1 MAATAAVSVGGFN
14 EAPAERGGEPGCHR
28 SVAARVLRFNEAPAE
43 RGGELDQDVARGAHE
58 GASMRPPLNA
68 GENLRRGGRGCPHF
82 PCFNEAPA
90 ERGGERVTTPFIGD
104 DQVTASMRPPLNAG
118 ENLLGGLEQR
128 ADPAASMR
136 PPLNA
141 GENASR
147 PGGRADDARS
157 FNEAPAERG
166 GEQPATATRWP
177 AYSASM
183 RPPLNAGENVF
194 RLRQC
199 GHARFASMRPPLN
212 AGENPARPPP
222 PGGAAPCFNEAPAER
237 GGEREQIV
245 DAERQRVSA
254 SMRPPLNAGENR
266 NGRRT
271 PWRRAA
277 RFNEAPAER
286 GGERTEPPPTMCATR
301 LLQ

>member
-166 GEQPATATRWP
+166 GERRRPGRGGSPPCGFNEAPAERGGEHDQTDDVLKELA
-177 AYSASM
+177 ASM
-183 RPPLNAGENVF
+183 RPPLNAGENFV
-194 RLRQC
+194 L
-199 GHARFASMRPPLN
+199 SLPL
-212 AGENPARPPP
+212 GVVLS
-222 PGGAAPCFNEAPAER
+222 GFNEAPAER
-237 GGEREQIV
+237 GGEP
-245 DAERQRVSA
+245 SKW
-254 SMRPPLNAGENR
+254 RP
-266 NGRRT
+266 
-271 PWRRAA
+271 
-277 RFNEAPAER
+277 
-286 GGERTEPPPTMCATR
+286 R
-301 LLQ
+301 LPCL